1 MKVKELIISLSQYDP
16 DLEVKASTNE
26 ILLSDVKDTLLR
38 HGQFVEIYVSE
49 NIMETNEELVDKI
62 ANFFEK
68 EDNWPALKNCWLE
81 NGRSDDLRKL
91 LHKAIKEKY

>member
-16 DLEVKASTNE
+16 DLEVKVPTNE

-68 EDNWPALKNCWLE
+68 EDNWSALKNCWLE